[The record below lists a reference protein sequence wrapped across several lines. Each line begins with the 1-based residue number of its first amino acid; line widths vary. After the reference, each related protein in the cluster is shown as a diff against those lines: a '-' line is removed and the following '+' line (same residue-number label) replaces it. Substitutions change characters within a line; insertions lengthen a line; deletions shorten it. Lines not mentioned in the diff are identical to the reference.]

1 MAPACPSGHLEAPGG
16 WGSSGRKRSGG
27 SGGARGAERAWRE
40 VGGNDL
46 VTWVPSRE
54 SRGGHLSF
62 YLNTLAF
69 SHYVTFQTELHFLG
83 SPAVTLSH
91 SLHY

>member
-1 MAPACPSGHLEAPGG
+1 M
-16 WGSSGRKRSGG
+16 
-27 SGGARGAERAWRE
+27 
-40 VGGNDL
+40 GGNDL